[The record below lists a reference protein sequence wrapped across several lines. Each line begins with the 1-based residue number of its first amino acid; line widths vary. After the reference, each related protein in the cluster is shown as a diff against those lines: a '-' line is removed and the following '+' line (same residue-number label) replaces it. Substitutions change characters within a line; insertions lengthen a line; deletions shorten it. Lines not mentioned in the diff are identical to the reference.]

1 MVFELSRRNLTNLI
15 SESFK
20 NEKGEY
26 QKDPIDVMQC
36 VDRVFN
42 DIENE
47 VRELVRDALIEEINR
62 RC

>member
-1 MVFELSRRNLTNLI
+1 MAFESSRRNLTNLI
-15 SESFK
+15 VESFK

-36 VDRVFN
+36 VDLVFN

-47 VRELVRDALIEEINR
+47 VRALVRDAIIDEL
-62 RC
+62 

>member
-1 MVFELSRRNLTNLI
+1 MAFESSRRNLANLI

-26 QKDPIDVMQC
+26 QKDHIDVMQC
-36 VDRVFN
+36 VDLVFN

-47 VRELVRDALIEEINR
+47 VRALVRDAIIDEL
-62 RC
+62 

>member
-1 MVFELSRRNLTNLI
+1 MAFESSRRNLTNLI
-15 SESFK
+15 VESFK

-36 VDRVFN
+36 VDLVFN

-47 VRELVRDALIEEINR
+47 VRALVRDAIIDEISR
-62 RC
+62 R